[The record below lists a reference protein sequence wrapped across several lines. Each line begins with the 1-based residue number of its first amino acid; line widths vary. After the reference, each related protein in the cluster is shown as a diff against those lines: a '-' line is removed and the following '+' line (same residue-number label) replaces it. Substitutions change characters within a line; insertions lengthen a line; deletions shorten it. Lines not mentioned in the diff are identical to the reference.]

1 MDPANW
7 IFLQVLIFPS
17 LSLTRFISLWIF
29 TLCCLLFIWNLFIVW
44 FTFIVSTT
52 NKQTNEQ
59 QQQQKSLLNCDINFL
74 WYQIPFFSSFRLNNT
89 CRKIKRKLPFSLR
102 CNLNFFLNF
111 NTFYVIY
118 VFYLYISLAFCY
130 IYIFNF
136 MFFFGMFC
144 WLFIWGKQ
152 KYKKNVVIFIMPFEN
167 ICIMPSFFCF
177 CFCFFYSILEMLQ
190 QFYIFF
196 ALFLP
201 FIIEIWLNY
210 LWYKIIRM

>member
-52 NKQTNEQ
+52 NKQTNNNNSKKFAQ
-59 QQQQKSLLNCDINFL
+59 L
-74 WYQIPFFSSFRLNNT
+74 WYKFLMISNSLFFHHFVWTIPAEKSKENYHFHWDVTWTSFWISILFMLFMYFTYIFPWLSVIFTYLILCFFWNVL
-89 CRKIKRKLPFSLR
+89 LA
-102 CNLNFFLNF
+102 
-111 NTFYVIY
+111 
-118 VFYLYISLAFCY
+118 FYL
-130 IYIFNF
+130 
-136 MFFFGMFC
+136 
-144 WLFIWGKQ
+144 GKQ

-167 ICIMPSFFCF
+167 ICIMPSFF